1 MISRCR
7 SKKIIIKQQLHE
19 VGVFKF
25 QQIPTLAH
33 RNEEFQVKFLLT
45 D

>member
-19 VGVFKF
+19 VGVFK
-25 QQIPTLAH
+25 QIPTLAY